1 MKKVFTLIA
10 SLLVSGAA
18 VFAFST
24 VEPSAESSIV
34 FLKTGS
40 IVKVIYTS
48 DKESLTR
55 VSITDIKGRVV
66 FSEMVR
72 SKNGF
77 SRPYNLSRLAKG
89 QYFVRVSDGNNSSME
104 KISLKAESLVD

>member
-1 MKKVFTLIA
+1 MKKIFTIFSA
-10 SLLVSGAA
+10 LLLAGA
-18 VFAFST
+18 VFASRT
-24 VEPSAESSIV
+24 TDPSVENSIA
-34 FLKTGS
+34 FIKTGS
-40 IVKVIYTS
+40 VIKVIYTS

-104 KISLKAESLVD
+104 KISLKTESLVD